1 MRPIEIFKKDYIVGL
16 DIGSSSVK
24 LAQFLKKEDG
34 LHLVKAGLE
43 EIAGNDKEES
53 ILAALKK
60 LLRGVSI
67 KKSKFILSIN
77 CPKTTIKKI
86 VAPHMPKGELRN
98 AITLAAKNYFPFT
111 IDDALL
117 DFEILGE
124 VIEKGIKK
132 YQVLVATSPK
142 KTVNRYLSLLAK
154 VGIKP
159 ASFIP
164 VQYALQK
171 LVQEAYREETGIR
184 CFLDTGACHTE
195 LAIFSA
201 KGGSASGGKGPSLVF
216 SRKIPSAGS
225 DLTKEMTGV
234 LLSDKGKTELSLDEA
249 EKIKREIGIPD
260 AGESKMVHDKI
271 STVQILSM
279 VRIPLEHMVSEI
291 ERCFDYYREESDGGR
306 VDSLVLFGGGALL
319 RGIADFISEGSG
331 IEVRLGNPLNGLKV
345 ESGAIDRSVS
355 GTHRLGLA
363 IGAGLSEAKGINLL
377 PTEIKEETRQ
387 TFKRASVQAI
397 ATGIILTLVLMYIG
411 MKIQLISFQKRT
423 AAVNME
429 MASSQ
434 PQLEQVQAQDLANEI
449 LAGQPYWEDVFKE
462 LSNIVPSNIY
472 LTGFVMKEETIKMR
486 GIVTSS
492 QPEELLSGLI
502 LDLENGIF
510 KNVRLIATKEIR
522 GKLGNEFE
530 IECWVD

>member
-1 MRPIEIFKKDYIVGL
+1 MKPIEIFKKDYIVGL
-16 DIGSSSVK
+16 DIGSSSIK

-67 KKSKFILSIN
+67 KKSKFIVTIN
-77 CPKTTIKKI
+77 CPKTAIKKV

-98 AITLAAKNYFPFT
+98 AIKLAAKNYFPFT

-195 LAIFSA
+195 LAIFKA
-201 KGGSASGGKGPSLVF
+201 KDLVF

-397 ATGIILTLVLMYIG
+397 ATGIILTLVLVYIG
-411 MKIQLISFQKRT
+411 MRIQLISFQKRT
-423 AAVNME
+423 AANNME
-429 MASSQ
+429 ITSLQ

-492 QPEELLSGLI
+492 QPEELLSSLI
-502 LDLENGIF
+502 LDLEKGIF

-530 IECWVD
+530 LECWVD